1 MDDYDIDPY
10 YDNGS
15 GSGANLV
22 PMRRNTGPSENM
34 FVAHTNMKKV
44 VEGNDISTIDYFFL

>member
-1 MDDYDIDPY
+1 MDDHDIDPY
-10 YDNGS
+10 YDNES

-44 VEGNDISTIDYFFL
+44 VEGNDISTLDYFFL

>member
-44 VEGNDISTIDYFFL
+44 VEGNDISTLDYFFL

>member
-1 MDDYDIDPY
+1 MDDHDIDPY